1 MIYRG
6 HVQNG
11 VVILEEGAKLPDG
24 LQVKVEPV
32 ETRARSDEQHAT
44 TLYER
49 FKDIIGKVSDLPTDM
64 AAQHDHYIHG
74 TPKQ

>member
-6 HVQNG
+6 HVRDG
-11 VVILEEGAKLPDG
+11 IVVLDDDVRLPEGAP
-24 LQVKVEPV
+24 VNVEPV
-32 ETRARSDEQHAT
+32 ETAVSPDEAELP

-49 FKDIIGKVSDLPTDM
+49 LKEVVGKATGLPEDF

-74 TPKQ
+74 ARKR